1 MRLLSI
7 AYIWLVI
14 AAGFAALGHGWV
26 SWSSADPAKY
36 VSFCIIAVVAS
47 GTKVTLPSVTGTMS
61 MNFVFMLIGI
71 SEFSLGEALVTGCVG
86 ALVQSVFHAKSKL
99 VPLQVAFNLAST
111 ACSIQIAYAVLHLPR
126 LQSIMLASTVFFVVN
141 TLFVAAV
148 IALTE
153 QKNVWAVWRDSYFW
167 TFPNY
172 LAGASAAW
180 VVSFTSRDFGWQPGL
195 LLLPILYVI
204 YRSHAMYI
212 GRLEEAKKRAE
223 QQKSHAEEVTALH
236 RRTIETLALAI
247 EAKDQTTHDHLER
260 VEVYSAEVGKEFGL
274 SETEMKALRAAALLH
289 DIGKIAVP
297 EYIISKP
304 GKLTPAEFEKMK
316 VHTIV
321 GSEIAERIRF
331 PYAVAPIVRG
341 HHEKW
346 NGTGYPDGLAGE
358 QIPIGAKILAA
369 VDCLD
374 ALTSDR
380 QYRRAMPFSEALAI
394 LQSEAGK
401 TFDARVVEVLVR
413 RGMELA
419 GMVKAG
425 DRIVRLSTEMKV
437 ERGGA
442 PAAGFE
448 NAAPFETDAKQTAN
462 LVGLIAATQRCGD
475 RQSSLAVLRSLLRDV
490 VSYDVLAVYRREG
503 ECLKPEFVEGDDSG
517 VFASLEIPIGA
528 GLSGWVAENGKA
540 IVNGNPSVEPGYL
553 NDPARFSALRSA
565 LAVPLIAPSGIT
577 GVLSLYLKSADAFT
591 MEDLRALTLLSPIIA
606 GALEL
611 GRATSHQSPS
621 AFQSAETLPLDG
633 RPTFARPESLPCK
646 GIGEFPP
653 RRTQAI
659 RRRTFPAPV
668 RNCAAPD
675 RALPRGLRGA
685 KSGKPRLQLFPDAAR
700 GVALG

>member
-1 MRLLSI
+1 MRLL
-7 AYIWLVI
+7 AALYIWLVI
-14 AAGFAALGHGWV
+14 AAGVAAFSHGWLT
-26 SWSSADPAKY
+26 WSSADPAKY
-36 VSFCIIAVVAS
+36 VSFCIIALVAS
-47 GTKVTLPSVTGTMS
+47 GTKVSLPSVTGTMS

-71 SEFSLGEALVTGCVG
+71 SEFSLGEALATGCVG
-86 ALVQSVFHAKSKL
+86 ALVQSLFHAKSKP

-126 LQSIMLASTVFFVVN
+126 LQSILLASTVFFAVN

-153 QKNVWAVWRDSYFW
+153 QKDIWRVWRDSYFW

-180 VVSFTSRDFGWQPGL
+180 VVSLTSRDFGWQPGL

-204 YRSHAMYI
+204 YRSHAMYV

-223 QQKSHAEEVTALH
+223 QQKAHAEEVTALH

-260 VEVYSAEVGKEFGL
+260 VEVYSAEIGKEFGF
-274 SETEMKALRAAALLH
+274 SETEMEALRAAALLH

-316 VHTIV
+316 THTVV
-321 GSEIAERIRF
+321 GYEIAERIRF

-358 QIPIGAKILAA
+358 QIPMGARILAA

-380 QYRRAMPFSEALAI
+380 QYRRAMPFAEALEV

-401 TFDARVVEVLVR
+401 SFDARVVEVLVR
-413 RGMELA
+413 RGLELS
-419 GMVKAG
+419 GMVKRE
-425 DRIVRLSTEMKV
+425 DRIVRLSTAVKV
-437 ERGGA
+437 ERGDA

-448 NAAPFETDAKQTAN
+448 NAAPTETDARQARV
-462 LVGLIAATQRCGD
+462 LAGILAAMQQCRD
-475 RQSSLAVLRSLLRDV
+475 RESVFAVLRSSLRDIV
-490 VSYDVLAVYRREG
+490 PYDVLAVYRRDAER
-503 ECLKPEFVEGDDSG
+503 LSPEYLEGDDCRM
-517 VFASLEIPIGA
+517 FAALEIPMGA

-540 IVNGNPSVEPGYL
+540 ILNGNPSVEPGYL
-553 NDPARFSALRSA
+553 NDPAKFSALRSA
-565 LAVPLIAPSGIT
+565 LAVPLVATHEIT
-577 GVLSLYLKSADAFT
+577 GVLSLYLKGPDAFT
-591 MEDLRALTLLSPIIA
+591 SDHLKALTLLSPILA
-606 GALEL
+606 GAMEL
-611 GRATSHQSPS
+611 TSARSPS
-621 AFQSAETLPLDG
+621 AFQNAGTLLRDAPLTSALPEN
-633 RPTFARPESLPCK
+633 PPCE
-646 GIGEFPP
+646 GSAGFPP
-653 RRTQAI
+653 RRNPTT
-659 RRRTFPAPV
+659 RRRTFRAPV
-668 RNCAAPD
+668 RSCGARDPA
-675 RALPRGLRGA
+675 RLRG
-685 KSGKPRLQLFPDAAR
+685 PRAVEFGRLRSPLFPDAGHGAVP
-700 GVALG
+700 G